1 MRRIEE
7 YVPVS
12 WNGRHFRTRGY
23 GSSDEPKILD
33 HFFFWKMTAVMAGFT
48 DDKKP
53 QMPETFSERYCCLVC
68 GLLHNLERTGPDAF
82 VVDTDGRVESAVE
95 IKATITKGGFTSVGR
110 SLNFDELY
118 WLSFAGYNSLNYEI
132 FRIHKSKIELLVR
145 RSRRWSDR
153 VTVNL
158 QRLVDRYGLK
168 PFQVGRI
175 GTVYENLFH

>member
-95 IKATITKGGFTSVGR
+95 IKGTITKGGFTSVGR
-110 SLNFDELY
+110 SLNFDDLY
-118 WLSFAGYNSLNYEI
+118 WLSFASYDSLRYKI
-132 FRIHKSKIELLVR
+132 CRIKKPMIQQIIR
-145 RSRRWSDR
+145 RSRFGLDR
-153 VTVNL
+153 GTVNL
-158 QRLVDRYGLK
+158 KRIVDRFELR
-168 PFQVGRI
+168 PTHVGYI
-175 GTVYENLFH
+175 GTVPEDW